1 MNFPIIIEDG
11 NALITFTGKNERS
24 VTAPEAHDQFGN
36 VIHSSLEDMM
46 IRIESGRAKIVFT
59 ADSPIIVIR
68 PLDFGGRLFRVRGGQ
83 VECSITEGRTWMSSN
98 ASVCWFIATM
108 RICGKAYAPLD
119 EFIG

>member
-36 VIHSSLEDMM
+36 VIHSSLDDMM
-46 IRIESGRAKIVFT
+46 IRIESGRAKIAFT

-68 PLDFGGRLFRVRGGQ
+68 PYTDKLYRIRSGQ

-108 RICGKAYAPLD
+108 RICGKAYAPLG